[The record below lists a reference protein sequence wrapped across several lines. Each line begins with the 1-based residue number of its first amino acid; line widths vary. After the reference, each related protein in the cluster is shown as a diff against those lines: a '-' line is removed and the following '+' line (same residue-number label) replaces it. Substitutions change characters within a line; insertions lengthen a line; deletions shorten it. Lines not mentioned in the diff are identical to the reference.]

1 MDEYLP
7 QQKKVDEEQAAAV
20 DTGKT
25 NGKEAAK
32 QHGHIRIDDDLV
44 EYVNFGAVAQAGT
57 AYFEKKYEAATGEKA
72 ADKVVRLIGKEE
84 TKDRDQEEKNKGVV
98 YQF

>member
-44 EYVNFGAVAQAGT
+44 EYVNFGA
-57 AYFEKKYEAATGEKA
+57 EKKYEAATGEKA

>member
-1 MDEYLP
+1 M
-7 QQKKVDEEQAAAV
+7 Q
-20 DTGKT
+20 
-25 NGKEAAK
+25 
-32 QHGHIRIDDDLV
+32 
-44 EYVNFGAVAQAGT
+44 
-57 AYFEKKYEAATGEKA
+57 EKKYEAATGEKA